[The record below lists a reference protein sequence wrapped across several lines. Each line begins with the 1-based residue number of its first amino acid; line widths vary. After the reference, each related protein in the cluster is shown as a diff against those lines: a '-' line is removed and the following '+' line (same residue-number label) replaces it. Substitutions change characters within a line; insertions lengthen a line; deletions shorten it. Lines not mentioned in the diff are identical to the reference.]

1 MIIVRSLNFGER
13 DATLIDFLFE
23 ENSKLAPKACLRN
36 SLSGFSSSYT
46 GSMKSIGRLICEI
59 SAKYIG
65 VTENTRFSWV
75 RQSRRSH
82 KVIAKETLEAQK
94 LS

>member
-36 SLSGFSSSYT
+36 SSSEFSSSYT
-46 GSMKSIGRLICEI
+46 GSMKSIGQLYVKFLPNTLVLLKTHVFRGLG
-59 SAKYIG
+59 SRDA
-65 VTENTRFSWV
+65 VTR
-75 RQSRRSH
+75 
-82 KVIAKETLEAQK
+82 
-94 LS
+94 